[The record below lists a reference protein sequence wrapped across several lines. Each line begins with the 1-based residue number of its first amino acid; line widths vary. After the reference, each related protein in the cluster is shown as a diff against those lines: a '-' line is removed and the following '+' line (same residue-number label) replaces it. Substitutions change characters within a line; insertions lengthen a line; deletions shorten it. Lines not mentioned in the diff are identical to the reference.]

1 VPWFATQ
8 ESHPTDF
15 IWFRSDNGYH
25 LGEHKLVFGKGQPY
39 EPSVRLP
46 MYVRGPGVPQ
56 GVISK
61 LPTTHLDITATIV
74 ALAGATNG
82 PATPADL
89 DGLSFAP
96 ALLDSPAAAKL
107 RATPEHWRSFSF
119 SEFFMNDCTWWNVR
133 TVNSTHKF
141 SYHYWCDG
149 TGEVFNL
156 LADPLQLKNLAGDT
170 EVSSGFGRL
179 AAAEMLPLAMSLS
192 MCSHESCWKPAAT
205 TVPPIAAN
213 GTHLPCYQVKQAPKH
228 PEYPT
233 GNLGKVDPISHHFQ
247 GYACIPDPERAAEVV
262 AVQIQVDG
270 VLAAQ
275 LEANISRPD
284 LRYKTPC
291 GGAAERHGFAGS
303 VPASAMSGKHQ
314 LAAYAVHTPMVL
326 LGKQAICDGKPC
338 GPDEAEE
345 EEGEENV
352 AWTAERT
359 MLALLGV

>member
-1 VPWFATQ
+1 M
-8 ESHPTDF
+8 
-15 IWFRSDNGYH
+15 FRSDNGYH

-156 LADPLQLKNLAGDT
+156 LADPLQLKNLAGNT
-170 EVSSGFGRL
+170 EVSSGF
-179 AAAEMLPLAMSLS
+179 
-192 MCSHESCWKPAAT
+192 
-205 TVPPIAAN
+205 
-213 GTHLPCYQVKQAPKH
+213 
-228 PEYPT
+228 
-233 GNLGKVDPISHHFQ
+233 
-247 GYACIPDPERAAEVV
+247 
-262 AVQIQVDG
+262 
-270 VLAAQ
+270 
-275 LEANISRPD
+275 
-284 LRYKTPC
+284 
-291 GGAAERHGFAGS
+291 
-303 VPASAMSGKHQ
+303 
-314 LAAYAVHTPMVL
+314 
-326 LGKQAICDGKPC
+326 
-338 GPDEAEE
+338 
-345 EEGEENV
+345 
-352 AWTAERT
+352 
-359 MLALLGV
+359 